1 MLHNFYDKR
10 YLILNMIH
18 HLGPISRIELINMT
32 DYRPASVGEIIKE
45 LLDENLIIETGYA
58 SSGPGR
64 KRIMLELNK
73 SCLCAMGLSFSAHHV
88 NYIVSQIDG
97 TILYQNTEV
106 YHPED
111 PKEMTIEIVVKHV
124 EEILIM
130 FRDKKILGVGISD
143 PLYDPT
149 SYQLTHTLQ
158 SNYTHYNDWVK
169 LELKSRIEAIAH
181 VPVENYGGVAMPV
194 MAEQKFGIAKGKQD
208 FICVELSNGIGSS
221 ICCNGMPVTGAIGR
235 AAELG
240 HMVINYDSSKNQM
253 CYCGKPGCIEEST
266 SLPALKSKIKAALK
280 KGVFSVLNS
289 KLTEGED
296 ISVSMIKEALEEND
310 KMCMHYV
317 KVTAVYLGVAI
328 ANAINLL
335 NPEMVVLYGSMVE
348 LGDFFLQQLELS
360 IRENSLSL
368 VSDFKVCVSECA
380 EMIYCKGAVAEIF
393 SSYLM
398 QDRYKW
404 IYQMDREQQ
413 SRKEI
418 TDGE

>member
-1 MLHNFYDKR
+1 MLHDFYDKR

-45 LLDENLIIETGYA
+45 LLDENIIVETGYA
-58 SSGPGR
+58 SSGAGR

-73 SCLCAMGLSFSAHHV
+73 SYLCAIGLSFSAHHV
-88 NYIVSQIDG
+88 NYIVAQIDG
-97 TILYQNTEV
+97 TILYQNTEP
-106 YHPED
+106 YHPEA
-111 PKEMTIEIVVKHV
+111 PKENTIGIVVKHV
-124 EEILIM
+124 EEILTM
-130 FRDKKILGVGISD
+130 FRDKKILGIGISD

-169 LELKSRIEAIAH
+169 LELKSRIEAVSH

-221 ICCNGMPVTGAIGR
+221 ICCNGMPVLGASGR

-240 HMVINYDSSKNQM
+240 HTVINYNSSKNQM
-253 CYCGKPGCIEEST
+253 CYCGKLGCIEEST

-280 KGVFSVLNS
+280 KGVFSVLNA

-317 KVTAVYLGVAI
+317 KEIATYLGVAI
-328 ANAINLL
+328 SNAINLL

-368 VSDFKVCVSECA
+368 VSDFDVCVSECA

-398 QDRYKW
+398 QNQYKW
-404 IYQMDREQQ
+404 IYQMERDQ
-413 SRKEI
+413 SN
-418 TDGE
+418 TN